1 MLCYHKEAFALGFL
15 GAFFIFAIIT
25 LFEDA
30 LKSTFERIQKVIKS
44 LLTVFIV

>member
-15 GAFFIFAIIT
+15 SAFFIFAVIT

-30 LKSTFERIQKVIKS
+30 IVKWWERVRRII
-44 LLTVFIV
+44 

>member
-15 GAFFIFAIIT
+15 SAFFIFAIIT

-30 LKSTFERIQKVIKS
+30 LKNVVEKIRRAFLDPNI
-44 LLTVFIV
+44 